1 MISGNMRDIMGFSWA
16 CASTNTPVIL
26 QEAGGGGMLGKAMGL
41 HMAAV
46 MPTHSAHMICLE
58 DQCEA
63 AAPCNSLRVLS
74 DRHTIWQTTSRCTQR
89 TAFRW

>member
-1 MISGNMRDIMGFSWA
+1 MWLLAMTAVTLVRVGCQMRDIMGMGWA
-16 CASTNTPVIL
+16 CASTNTTVIL

-63 AAPCNSLRVLS
+63 ATPRSPCVCCL
-74 DRHTIWQTTSRCTQR
+74 TGT
-89 TAFRW
+89 